1 MEEKCMTELDRLGMF
16 LAAKARLEK
25 RFGFLSDRMLK
36 GNITALGPLDELL
49 KKDADR
55 EKDGFPKKI
64 KFKRRLT
71 GSGKVINIPF
81 VEEEQLVHG
90 GFEPKMTVKKFQ
102 SLDDD
107 NGDDKDISEG
117 PGHGEGNVGD
127 VIGEVPLP
135 LRSGDGD
142 GDGDGDDDGQGQR
155 AGDQEGD
162 HGFEE
167 EAYGTGKRLMEQ
179 LQLPNLKEK
188 VKKVPSDEYTYDLTD
203 RHDGTGQ
210 LLDEEETMERIIET
224 NLIIGRAKKG
234 DINPAKLIVA
244 PDDEIYR
251 VLSRERVWKSQA
263 VVFFLRDYS
272 GSMWGEPT
280 RVLVAQHL
288 MIYAWLLVQYEK
300 RVTPRF
306 VVHDTKAKEVTAK
319 QYFGFSS
326 GGGTMIASGYKKINE
341 IVHSEG
347 LENSYNIY
355 VFQGTD
361 GDDFDDGRVTL
372 PELEKILQYV
382 NRMGVCLF
390 KSPYF
395 VARNVK
401 TSFEQYIEKGG
412 IINRKDVFRMYILP
426 DNNVTE
432 EEHIKAL
439 KAMIA
444 QD

>member
-1 MEEKCMTELDRLGMF
+1 MEEEYMTDLDKLGMY
-16 LAAKARLEK
+16 LKTKADFEK
-25 RFGFLSDRMLK
+25 RFGFMSDRVLK
-36 GNITALGPLDELL
+36 GNIMALGPLDDLL
-49 KKDADR
+49 RKDANR

-64 KFKRRLT
+64 KFRRVLT

-90 GFEPKMTVKKFQ
+90 DFEPKRIVKKFQ

-135 LRSGDGD
+135 FRGGDGD
-142 GDGDGDDDGQGQR
+142 GDGDGNDQGSD

-167 EAYGTGKRLMEQ
+167 EAYETGKRLMEQ
-179 LQLPNLKEK
+179 LQLPNLKK
-188 VKKVPSDEYTYDLTD
+188 KTKKVPTDEYVYDLTD
-203 RHDGTGQ
+203 RHQGSGQ
-210 LLDEEETMERIIET
+210 LLDKKETLKRIVKT
-224 NLIIGRAKKG
+224 NLILGRVDKDNLDTTKMVVG
-234 DINPAKLIVA
+234 PQDK
-244 PDDEIYR
+244 IYR

-272 GSMWGEPT
+272 GSMWGKPT
-280 RVLVAQHL
+280 EILVAQHL

-300 RVTPRF
+300 RVIPRF
-306 VVHDTKAKEVTAK
+306 IVHDTGAREVTTK
-319 QYFGFSS
+319 QYFGLGSS
-326 GGGTMIASGYKKINE
+326 GGTKIVSGYKKINE
-341 IVHSEG
+341 IVQGEG
-347 LENSYNIY
+347 LESSYNIY

-361 GDDFDDGRVTL
+361 GDDFDDGKVTL
-372 PELEKILQYV
+372 PELEKILRYV

-390 KSPYF
+390 KSPYYESKG
-395 VARNVK
+395 VK

-412 IINRKDVFRMYILP
+412 ILNRKDVFRMYTLP
-426 DNNVTE
+426 DHNIAE
-432 EEHIKAL
+432 EEHVKAL

>member
-1 MEEKCMTELDRLGMF
+1 MEENYMTELDRLGMF

-25 RFGFLSDRMLK
+25 RFGFLSDRVLK

-64 KFKRRLT
+64 KFRRVLT

-90 GFEPKMTVKKFQ
+90 DFEPKRVVEKFQ

-135 LRSGDGD
+135 LGGGDGD
-142 GDGDGDDDGQGQR
+142 DGDGDDDGQDQR

-167 EAYGTGKRLMEQ
+167 EAYETGKRLMEQ

-188 VKKVPSDEYTYDLTD
+188 VKKVPTEEYIYDLTD
-203 RHDGTGQ
+203 RRQGSGQ
-210 LLDEEETMERIIET
+210 LLDKKETLRRIVKT
-224 NLIIGRAKKG
+224 NIILGRVDKDNLDTTKMVVG
-234 DINPAKLIVA
+234 PQDKT
-244 PDDEIYR
+244 YR
-251 VLSRERVWKSQA
+251 VLSRERVFKSQA

-272 GSMWGEPT
+272 GSMWGDPT

-300 RVTPRF
+300 RVIPRF
-306 VVHDTKAKEVTAK
+306 ILHDTKAKEVPAK
-319 QYFGFSS
+319 QYFGLGSS
-326 GGGTMIASGYKKINE
+326 GRTMIASGYKKINE
-341 IVHSEG
+341 IVQGEG
-347 LENSYNIY
+347 LESSYNIY

-390 KSPYF
+390 KSPYYGSKG
-395 VARNVK
+395 VK

-412 IINRKDVFRMYILP
+412 IINRKDVFRMYTLP
-426 DNNVTE
+426 SQNITE
-432 EEHIKAL
+432 EDHIKAL